1 MHLNRK
7 NSSQELSNLRQIYID
22 LDYRCG
28 LQSDRLRS
36 NRDYEM
42 NLFIPTKEAKQR
54 EEKELDNLL
63 HEAYLCP
70 APDPVFALLRSHILD
85 FIEGQKSNLDGMY
98 EYPSTFISSLT
109 YSLTFLGS
117 QDSRPPQVRL
127 EILLAKVDL
136 LDELWSALRNILET
150 SPRAQLVEAR
160 SASSLLARV
169 AGIEKSKA
177 EGEYQGLSAGDME
190 KILCAL
196 DTLAAKSSRW
206 AQEIESLLESRPDKE
221 GKSTIATAGPER
233 YTSVLETELGVSLDE
248 LLNWYEEEVEKTRAE
263 FVETAAHLDLPGATV
278 KGPLD
283 AVEIMNKYAG
293 PAASPSEMF
302 DRMKKY
308 LARAKKACRDWVN
321 MPDED
326 CRVVPVY
333 EQCRETYP
341 WGGYGGGC
349 PRRRP
354 LLGEVFLNDTNYR
367 AVTDGWIKINA
378 VHECYPGH
386 HVQWVRTTLDPLP
399 ETMKLGAKRVPMEE
413 GMCHRTERLMEYI
426 YDDDPFYPLAVT
438 YRRHH
443 TSVRIKADLYM
454 QYFGRP
460 LEDAIKLYMDELG
473 FDYQT
478 AKGQAVS
485 QLPQNRIGYFTCY
498 YYGMKKLED
507 MELRYGYD
515 KRTFTEY
522 LFSLPYVSLSNF
534 EAFLTLS
541 DQDKKRLLTEFP
553 SKLEYR

>member
-1 MHLNRK
+1 MKPENNSPESLDLRK
-7 NSSQELSNLRQIYID
+7 RYMD

-28 LQSDRLRS
+28 LQSDRLWS

-42 NLFIPTKEAKQR
+42 NLFLPTQDAKEH
-54 EEKELDNLL
+54 EHKELENLL
-63 HEAYLCP
+63 HEAYLMP
-70 APDPVFALLRSHILD
+70 APDPVFALLRSHIID
-85 FIEGQKSNLDGMY
+85 FIEGQRSNLDGVY
-98 EYPSTFISSLT
+98 QYPSTFISSLT
-109 YSLTFLGS
+109 NFLTFLGN
-117 QDSRPPQVRL
+117 QDSRPPQARL
-127 EILLAKVDL
+127 EILLARVDL
-136 LDELWSALRNILET
+136 LDALWSALRSILET
-150 SPRAQLVEAR
+150 SSRPQLVEAS
-160 SASSLLARV
+160 SACSLLARV
-169 AGIEKSKA
+169 ASIEKSKA
-177 EGEYQGLSAGDME
+177 QRMYQGLSGSDME
-190 KILCAL
+190 KTIAAL
-196 DTLAAKSSRW
+196 DAFETRGHGW
-206 AQEIESLLESRPDKE
+206 AQEIGVLLENRSDDKDK
-221 GKSTIATAGPER
+221 GDIVTVGPER
-233 YTSVLETELGVSLDE
+233 YRSVLETELGVSLDE
-248 LLNWYEEEVEKTRAE
+248 LLDWYEEEVEKTRSE
-263 FVETAAHLDLPGATV
+263 FVETAANLNLPGHTV

-293 PAASPSEMF
+293 PADSPSEMF
-302 DRMKKY
+302 ERMERY

-321 MPDED
+321 MPEED

-354 LLGEVFLNDTNYR
+354 LLGEVFLNDTNYK

-426 YDDDPFYPLAVT
+426 YDDDPFYPLAVA

-478 AKGQAVS
+478 ARGQAVS

-507 MELRYGYD
+507 MESRYGYD
-515 KRTFTEY
+515 RRTFTEY

-541 DQDKKRLLTEFP
+541 DHDKERLLTQFP
-553 SKLEYR
+553 SNLEYK